1 MTLPFCQRDMAQV
14 AFSWVPWSLNITAS
28 GKPWGWLCLP
38 GPGDRVFNLNL
49 GADPDNC
56 EVEAWRWG
64 PLCVTRLM
72 TAQEAADYEDAQ
84 AEEAFMAHELHRYT
98 EWSY

>member
-1 MTLPFCQRDMAQV
+1 MALPLSQRNMAQV
-14 AFSWVPWSLNITAS
+14 TFRWVPWNLNVTAS

-38 GPGDRVFNLNL
+38 GPGDRVLNLNL

-56 EVEAWRWG
+56 EAEAWRWG
-64 PLCVTRLM
+64 PLCITRLM
-72 TAQEAADYEDAQ
+72 TAQEAADYDEAC
-84 AEEAFMAHELHRYT
+84 EEARFLDAELHRYT